1 MDVHPPLA
9 KLLLTL
15 AGWLAGF
22 NGDFDFKDIG
32 KDYVEPGV
40 PYVAM
45 RLLPALCGILL
56 VPTMF
61 LTLKAVGCRTWT
73 AAMGALLIVFG
84 KQVAIEFGDY
94 VLISSS
100 ENGLLTQARLILLDS
115 PLMIFTAFTGLAFTS
130 FTNQHELGPTK
141 AFQPTWWFWLVM
153 TGLGLGATASV
164 KWVGF
169 LTIAWVGV
177 LTILQLWI
185 LLGDVKTVTPVSPDS
200 IFTTRGL
207 ADHNSASLPSM

>member
-9 KLLLTL
+9 KLLITL
-15 AGWLAGF
+15 AGWAAGF

-32 KDYVEPGV
+32 KDYLEPNV

-45 RLLPALCGILL
+45 RLLPAIMGVLTI
-56 VPTMF
+56 PTMF
-61 LTLKAVGCRTWT
+61 LTLKASGCKTIT
-73 AAMGALLIVFG
+73 ASLGAALLIFEN
-84 KQVAIEFGDY
+84 A
-94 VLISSS
+94 LI
-100 ENGLLTQARLILLDS
+100 TQSRLILLDS
-115 PLMIFTAFTGLAFTS
+115 PLIICTAWTALAWTAFA
-130 FTNQHELGPTK
+130 NQHELGPEK
-141 AFQPTWWFWLVM
+141 AFDASWWFWLTA

-185 LLGDVKTVTPVSPDS
+185 LLGDVKTVTPVSSKKIPE
-200 IFTTRGL
+200 
-207 ADHNSASLPSM
+207 